1 MPRFDRE
8 KASEIMR
15 LANALAT
22 LRRSRGLSQAD
33 AGDAIGMTS
42 QAWGLYE
49 AGRRPGLF
57 RPDVQDRMTGALGL
71 SREDLLLTAARQG
84 PGPVGRGPG
93 VESPAR
99 PFVGAEDAEARRL
112 QLDDDRL
119 APWALSG
126 VIVEYVPGRWPRRDQ
141 GCVVETEDGET
152 WVRLYDGG
160 DAEAVWLRGAT
171 GLDAVER
178 LPRARLRGLH
188 AVVARIEP

>member
-15 LANALAT
+15 LANALAE

-33 AGDAIGMTS
+33 AGEAIGMTS

-71 SREDLLLTAARQG
+71 TREDLLLAAARDGAPAG
-84 PGPVGRGPG
+84 PATG
-93 VESPAR
+93 VEAAGRAFAPAAG
-99 PFVGAEDAEARRL
+99 PALRRMTL
-112 QLDDDRL
+112 PDDRL
-119 APWALSG
+119 APWALAG
-126 VIVEYVPGRWPRRDQ
+126 VIVEYAPARWPRPGQ
-141 GCVVETEDGET
+141 GCVVETDDGV
-152 WVRLYDGG
+152 VRVCLYDGDDG
-160 DAEAVWLRGAT
+160 EAVLLRGGAAP
-171 GLDAVER
+171 GEVER

-188 AVVARIEP
+188 AVVARLEP

>member
-15 LANALAT
+15 LANALAA
-22 LRRSRGLSQAD
+22 LRRRRGLSQAD
-33 AGDAIGMTS
+33 AGEAIGMTS

-49 AGRRPGLF
+49 AGRRAGLF
-57 RPDVQDRMTGALGL
+57 RPDVQDRMTSALGL
-71 SREDLLLTAARQG
+71 TREDLLAAAGQA
-84 PGPVGRGPG
+84 PAPAGRIPG
-93 VESPAR
+93 VESPGLA
-99 PFVGAEDAEARRL
+99 FVGPDAAGVRRL

-126 VIVEYVPGRWPRRDQ
+126 VIVEYVPGRWPRPAQ
-141 GCVVETEDGET
+141 GCVVETDDGQT
-152 WVRLYDGG
+152 WVRLYDGD
-160 DAEAVWLRGAT
+160 DAEAVRLRGAAS
-171 GLDAVER
+171 LDSVER

>member
-1 MPRFDRE
+1 
-8 KASEIMR
+8 MR
-15 LANALAT
+15 LANALAE
-22 LRRSRGLSQAD
+22 LLRSRGLSQAD

-71 SREDLLLTAARQG
+71 TREDLWRAA
-84 PGPVGRGPG
+84 GRGAG
-93 VESPAR
+93 VESPGR
-99 PFVGAEDAEARRL
+99 PFVGVDAPEPRRL

-126 VIVEYVPGRWPRRDQ
+126 VIVEYVPGRWPRPAQ
-141 GCVVETEDGET
+141 GCVVETDDGQT
-152 WVRLYDGG
+152 WVRVYDGD
-160 DAEAVWLRGAT
+160 DAEAVRLRGGGG
-171 GLDAVER
+171 GLDTIER